1 MTGSVF
7 QKKKSKKINL
17 GYRFGPHKVTL
28 MGSKKFCER
37 NFFFQNEQQCNNET
51 VVRKAVRR
59 ARGRT
64 GGILLC

>member
-51 VVRKAVRR
+51 VVDGRQKKISFI
-59 ARGRT
+59 RGVWS
-64 GGILLC
+64 